1 MGALEATIPYVQTTI
16 QLNRGD
22 LQVCYTDGVTE
33 ASPVN
38 QEEKEFGVKRLQ
50 QSILKN
56 RSATTNEIL
65 DAIITDVNW
74 YSHNNISDDLTLLIL
89 RSEERRVG
97 KDCRT
102 GCAGTQ

>member
-22 LQVCYTDGVTE
+22 LLICYTDGVTE

-38 QEEKEFGVKRLQ
+38 QEEKEFGVKRVQ
-50 QSILKN
+50 QSNLKN

-65 DAIITDVNW
+65 DDIITDVKGTR
-74 YSHNNISDDLTLLIL
+74 HNNKSDDTTIYILTVQ
-89 RSEERRVG
+89 ERNKHVY
-97 KDCRT
+97 K
-102 GCAGTQ
+102 AP